1 MKKLLSLALLASA
14 LFAAEGYRV
23 INKIHIGG
31 GGSWDYLTLDNSA
44 RRLYVSNGT
53 RAVVLDIDAGK
64 VIGEIP
70 DTQGIHGIAIA
81 PDLNRGFTSNGRS
94 NNVTIFDLKTL
105 KPIGQVA
112 TGQNPDSIIF
122 EPKTGRVFT
131 FIGRSNDSTAID
143 AKTGEVVGTIPLG
156 GKPEFSVT
164 DGSGKI
170 WVNNESTSE
179 VAVID
184 AQKLTVL
191 RHTSIA
197 PCDGPSGLAMDA
209 KNRRLFSVCGNSI
222 MAVTDADSGKVIA
235 MVKTGPG
242 TDGAGFD
249 PGTGLAFSSN
259 GGDGT
264 LTIVKEVNGKYEAV
278 ENVPTNRGSRTMTVD
293 PKLHRVYLPA
303 VEYGAAPAPA
313 AGAPPGRGG
322 RAPAVP
328 DSFQLLVVG
337 Q

>member
-1 MKKLLSLALLASA
+1 MKRLLCVVLVASA
-14 LFAAEGYRV
+14 ALAAEGYHV
-23 INKIHIGG
+23 IQKIHIGG
-31 GGSWDYLTLDNSA
+31 GGGWDYLTLDNSA

-64 VIGEIP
+64 AIGEIP
-70 DTQGIHGIAIA
+70 DTQGIHGIAIV
-81 PDLNRGFTSNGRS
+81 PELGRGFTSNGRS

-105 KPIGQVA
+105 KPLGQVA
-112 TGQNPDSIIF
+112 TGQNPDSIIY
-122 EPKTGRVFT
+122 EPKTGRLFT
-131 FIGRSNDSTAID
+131 FNGRSNDSTAID

-170 WVNNESTSE
+170 WVNNEDTSE
-179 VAVID
+179 VMVID
-184 AQKLTVL
+184 AAKLTVL

-209 KNRRLFSVCGNSI
+209 KNRRLFSVCGNKT
-222 MAVTDADSGKVIA
+222 MAVTDADSGKLLATVAIG
-235 MVKTGPG
+235 TG

-259 GGDGT
+259 GGDGSLT
-264 LTIVKEVNGKYEAV
+264 LVREVNGKYEAV
-278 ENVPTNRGSRTMTVD
+278 ETVPTARGSRTMTVD
-293 PKLHRVYLPA
+293 PKLHRVYLPS
-303 VEYGAAPAPA
+303 VEFGPAPA
-313 AGAPPGRGG
+313 AGG

-328 DSFQLLVVG
+328 ESFSLLVVG
-337 Q
+337 K